1 MDNELPPEV
10 EEMILGIMRSFWPYS
25 DPFNVHLQPLKA
37 DWGKALILC
46 EVNLQFGYEACQA
59 AQRSPLL
66 TLH

>member
-1 MDNELPPEV
+1 MSELPREA
-10 EEMILGIMRSFWPYS
+10 EEMILGFMRSFGPYF
-25 DPFNVHLQPLKA
+25 DPFDVHLQPLKA

-46 EVNLQFGYEACQA
+46 EVRLQFGYEACQA